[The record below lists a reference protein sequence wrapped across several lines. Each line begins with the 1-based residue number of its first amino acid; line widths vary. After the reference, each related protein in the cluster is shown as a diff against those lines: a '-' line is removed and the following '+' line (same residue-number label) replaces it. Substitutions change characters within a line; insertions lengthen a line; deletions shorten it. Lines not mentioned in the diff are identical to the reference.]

1 MIRIRKSL
9 TADTRSAK
17 TIVTESELL
26 KSSKQHI
33 KDVRKAM
40 RFMSKIINKNAK
52 IHDWTK
58 IKYIKVFAEDFKETQ
73 INGTDFKMLPWFKLH
88 VATERHHVNDFC
100 HEDINLFD
108 ILERVADITMA
119 GMGRT
124 GKVFSK
130 DLDPEILKKAYK
142 NTIDLMVSNIKVIGG
157 KI

>member
-1 MIRIRKSL
+1 MIKIKKSL

-40 RFMSKIINKNAK
+40 RFMSKTINKNAK
-52 IHDWTK
+52 RHDWTK
-58 IKYIKVFAEDFKETQ
+58 IKHIKSFAEDFKETQ
-73 INGTDFKMLPWFKLH
+73 VNGTDFKTLEWFKLH
-88 VATERHHVNDFC
+88 VTTERHHVNDFC
-100 HEDINLFD
+100 HKNINLFD
-108 ILERVADITMA
+108 ILECVADITMA

-124 GKVFSK
+124 GRVFSE
-130 DLDPEILKKAYK
+130 DVDPEILKKAYK
-142 NTIDLMVSNIKVIGG
+142 NTIDLMVSNIKVIGE